1 MSPDSPWIRGAV
13 AVVLILL
20 LQEGLLHGMRIDGI
34 RPELLLG
41 VGIVAGVVG
50 TPEGGAVLA
59 FVAGVA
65 ADLFVATPF
74 GLTALVAAIVAYGCG
89 SAQQAMGVSNR
100 WSVPLLTGAGTLIAV
115 TAWAALGTV
124 LGLPSLLVP
133 RLAEVAAVVAAGNA
147 IVAMPLAPVMRW
159 VFAGVPGV
167 VAAPNANAGRGF
179 LA

>member
-1 MSPDSPWIRGAV
+1 VV
-13 AVVLILL
+13 AILL
-20 LQEGLLHGMRIDGI
+20 LQEGLLHGMRIAGI

-41 VGIVAGVVG
+41 AGIVAGVVG

-74 GLTALVAAIVAYGCG
+74 GLTALVASIVAYGCG

-100 WSVPLLTGAGTLIAV
+100 WSVLLLTGSGTLIAV
-115 TAWAALGTV
+115 AAWAALGTV
-124 LGLPSLLVP
+124 LGLPGLLVP
-133 RLAEVAAVVAAGNA
+133 RLAVVAAVVAGANA
-147 IVAMPLAPVMRW
+147 IIAVPLAPVMRW
-159 VFAGVPGV
+159 VFAGLPGV
-167 VAAPNANAGRGF
+167 VTAPNANAGRGF

>member
-1 MSPDSPWIRGAV
+1 VTQDSPWIRGGV
-13 AVVLILL
+13 VVVLILL
-20 LQEGLLHGMRIDGI
+20 VQEGLLHGMRIDGI

-41 VGIVAGVVG
+41 AGIVAGVVG

-74 GLTALVAAIVAYGCG
+74 GLTALVASIVAYGCG
-89 SAQQAMGVSNR
+89 TVQQAMGVSNR

-115 TAWAALGTV
+115 AAWAALGTV
-124 LGLPSLLVP
+124 LGLPGLLVP
-133 RLAEVAAVVAAGNA
+133 RLAVVAAIVAAGNVV
-147 IVAMPLAPVMRW
+147 VAVPLAPVMRW
-159 VFAGVPGV
+159 VFAGVPGAV
-167 VAAPNANAGRGF
+167 SAPNVNAGRGF